1 VPYHYV
7 RTYGATKVFPP
18 EDADLIVDNTASG
31 NTLRAN
37 GLVVLDELLTSSSR
51 LIANRETLADP
62 ARRAHIDELVLLLA
76 SILEG
81 RRRVLLDMN
90 VSAERL
96 DAVIACLP
104 AMKAPTIQ
112 ALHEQSGFAVR
123 VAVPRDDVHRIF
135 TNGAPR
141 GSDGYSP
148 VGHSEGDRMNVRRMT
163 TTQDTDPI
171 LPAGLKRVSPSAPEA
186 EAVAREI
193 IAAVRARGDD
203 AVCEFTARFDDVRL
217 APEALRVPADAMKRA
232 ADAVDDDVR
241 DALVHAI
248 ANIRKFHQTQMPD
261 ALALTEVEPG
271 VWCGDRWTPLDTV
284 CLYVPRGRGA
294 FASVMCM
301 LGAPAK
307 IAGVGRIIVCTPPG
321 PDGAVDPATLL
332 AARVLG
338 IDEIYRVGGAQ
349 AVAAVALGTEKIPRC
364 DKIVGPG
371 NVFVSAARDVAGGHP
386 GSRTTGWPERIGD
399 SLRGCGGLPQ
409 CGLEPA
415 CRSRAWGKLL
425 RPAGQRGCCDGG
437 RGGSPAA

>member
-1 VPYHYV
+1 
-7 RTYGATKVFPP
+7 
-18 EDADLIVDNTASG
+18 
-31 NTLRAN
+31 
-37 GLVVLDELLTSSSR
+37 
-51 LIANRETLADP
+51 
-62 ARRAHIDELVLLLA
+62 
-76 SILEG
+76 
-81 RRRVLLDMN
+81 
-90 VSAERL
+90 
-96 DAVIACLP
+96 
-104 AMKAPTIQ
+104 
-112 ALHEQSGFAVR
+112 
-123 VAVPRDDVHRIF
+123 
-135 TNGAPR
+135 
-141 GSDGYSP
+141 
-148 VGHSEGDRMNVRRMT
+148 MNVRRMT

-171 LPAGLKRVSPSAPEA
+171 LPTGLKRVSPSAPEA

-371 NVFVSAARDVAGGHP
+371 NVFVSAARTLLADTLDPGPPAGPSESAILCVGAVDCRNAAWNLLVEAEHGENSCALLVSEDAATADGVVRLLP
-386 GSRTTGWPERIGD
+386 ELAAELPPQRREFATAVLENNGGIVVTDGVDTSIAVVNAFAPEHLAVMTDDPWTLLPRIRHAGEILMGDYPIISLGNYAMGVNAILPTGGAARTRSCVSVQDFLKRSSVGFVTRTGFD
-399 SLRGCGGLPQ
+399 
-409 CGLEPA
+409 
-415 CRSRAWGKLL
+415 KL
-425 RPAGQRGCCDGG
+425 RPVVSTLSRDEGFSAHHLAVEQWNAPANAGDCGT
-437 RGGSPAA
+437 

>member
-1 VPYHYV
+1 
-7 RTYGATKVFPP
+7 
-18 EDADLIVDNTASG
+18 
-31 NTLRAN
+31 
-37 GLVVLDELLTSSSR
+37 
-51 LIANRETLADP
+51 
-62 ARRAHIDELVLLLA
+62 
-76 SILEG
+76 
-81 RRRVLLDMN
+81 
-90 VSAERL
+90 
-96 DAVIACLP
+96 
-104 AMKAPTIQ
+104 
-112 ALHEQSGFAVR
+112 
-123 VAVPRDDVHRIF
+123 
-135 TNGAPR
+135 
-141 GSDGYSP
+141 
-148 VGHSEGDRMNVRRMT
+148 MNVRRMT

-349 AVAAVALGTEKIPRC
+349 AVAAVALGTEKIPVATRSSDRATCSCRPRGRC
-364 DKIVGPG
+364 WRTPWIPDHRLARANRRFFAWVRWTAAMRLGTCFVEAEHGENSCALLVSEDAATADGVVRLLPELAAELPPQRREFATAVLENNGGIVVTDGVDTSIAVVNAFAPEHLAVMTDDPWTLLPRIRHAGEILMGDYPIISLG
-371 NVFVSAARDVAGGHP
+371 NYAMGVNAILPTGGAARTRSCVSVQDFLKRSSVGFVT
-386 GSRTTGWPERIGD
+386 RTGFD
-399 SLRGCGGLPQ
+399 
-409 CGLEPA
+409 
-415 CRSRAWGKLL
+415 KL
-425 RPAGQRGCCDGG
+425 RPVVSTLSRDEGFSAHHRAVEQWNAPANAGDCGT
-437 RGGSPAA
+437 